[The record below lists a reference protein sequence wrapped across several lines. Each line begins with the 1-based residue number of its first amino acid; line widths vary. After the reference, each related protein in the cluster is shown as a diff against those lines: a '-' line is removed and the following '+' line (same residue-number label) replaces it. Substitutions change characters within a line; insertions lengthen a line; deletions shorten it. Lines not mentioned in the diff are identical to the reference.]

1 MNDFEKR
8 KSKAI
13 ELRGSMM
20 DVVKKIEQ
28 EDHVPV
34 VTISFD
40 DGEDSLIM
48 TKSNINNSNADTM
61 D

>member
-28 EDHVPV
+28 EDPVPV